1 MQYNGS
7 KVFDFQEKG
16 DVFSNFF
23 NSVIKRDDYV
33 TLYED
38 CFFSD
43 FDISGHFL
51 GNITL
56 SLPCYRI
63 IFGTVGHTK
72 ILWTRRYNIRSVE
85 GMCKLDFHS
94 FWYPVPP
101 NNLMVVF
108 PNIWK
113 VANLVPVLKSDEQKK
128 YWKLQRKI
136 IILRHLK
143 SSSCVFPFFR
153 PKTLSS
159 AGRLCKGKLMCYKSL
174 RSAHDFAKALYEKK
188 Q

>member
-51 GNITL
+51 GKITL

-72 ILWTRRYNIRSVE
+72 ILWTRRYNMRSVE

-94 FWYPVPP
+94 FWYPFPP

-113 VANLVPVLKSDEQKK
+113 VANLVPVWRTKKILKTSEENHYFASSQKFFM
-128 YWKLQRKI
+128 
-136 IILRHLK
+136 
-143 SSSCVFPFFR
+143 CFPFFR

>member
-38 CFFSD
+38 CFFND

-51 GNITL
+51 GKITL

-128 YWKLQRKI
+128 
-136 IILRHLK
+136 ILKTSEENHYFA
-143 SSSCVFPFFR
+143 SSQKFFMCFPFF
-153 PKTLSS
+153 S
-159 AGRLCKGKLMCYKSL
+159 AENFIICRT
-174 RSAHDFAKALYEKK
+174 AL
-188 Q
+188 

>member
-72 ILWTRRYNIRSVE
+72 ILWTRRYNILCNVQAQ
-85 GMCKLDFHS
+85 
-94 FWYPVPP
+94 
-101 NNLMVVF
+101 F
-108 PNIWK
+108 PLF
-113 VANLVPVLKSDEQKK
+113 LVPCSAKQTDGGFSKHIEGGKLGSSPQVWRPKNILKTSEENHYFATSQKFFM
-128 YWKLQRKI
+128 
-136 IILRHLK
+136 
-143 SSSCVFPFFR
+143 CFPFF
-153 PKTLSS
+153 S
-159 AGRLCKGKLMCYKSL
+159 AKNFIICRT
-174 RSAHDFAKALYEKK
+174 AL
-188 Q
+188 